1 MKKHK
6 IVLSI
11 ILVFFCIISGCA
23 QSQPNDSKT
32 EIYTI
37 PNSYFE
43 FTGSEI
49 DEAVES
55 CLELGDD
62 FCTAAKV
69 TPDGLQLELTDEQ
82 LNNLVQR
89 NDNFIDELVNQF
101 TSSNNMYKCVLD
113 DSYKKLTLYFDENLS
128 SAIQTKTILGIAS
141 VYGMNYMLL
150 NNTTE
155 WNVQI
160 DIVNCHTNR
169 PVVSVNIPNEEIS
182 YGAKEWEESYNDK
195 TPIVKAVEG
204 N

>member
-1 MKKHK
+1 MKR
-6 IVLSI
+6 IFLPI
-11 ILVFFCIISGCA
+11 ILVTCCVLSGCSHF
-23 QSQPNDSKT
+23 QQNSSKT
-32 EIYTI
+32 ETYII

-43 FTGSEI
+43 FTGSEV

-62 FCTAAKV
+62 FCTTAKV
-69 TPDGLQLELTDEQ
+69 TLDGMQLELTDEQ

-89 NDNFIDELVNQF
+89 NDNFVDELVNQF
-101 TSSNNMYKCVLD
+101 TSSNNMYKCMLD

-128 SAIQTKTILGIAS
+128 NTTQVKTILGIAS
-141 VYGMNYMLL
+141 NYGMNYMLL

-160 DIVNCHTNR
+160 EIFNCHTDK

-182 YGAKEWEESYNDK
+182 YGAKEWDESYND
-195 TPIVKAVEG
+195 
-204 N
+204 

>member
-1 MKKHK
+1 MKR
-6 IVLSI
+6 VLLPI
-11 ILVFFCIISGCA
+11 ILVICCVLSGCSH
-23 QSQPNDSKT
+23 SQQNSSKT
-32 EIYTI
+32 AKYII

-43 FTGSEI
+43 FTGSEV

-62 FCTAAKV
+62 FCTTAKV
-69 TPDGLQLELTDEQ
+69 TPDGMQLELTDEQ

-89 NDNFIDELVNQF
+89 NDNFVDELVNQF
-101 TSSNNMYKCVLD
+101 TSSNNMYKCMPD

-128 SAIQTKTILGIAS
+128 STIQVKTILGIAS
-141 VYGMNYMLL
+141 NYGMNYMLL

-160 DIVNCHTNR
+160 DILNCHNNR

-182 YGAKEWEESYNDK
+182 YGAKEWEESYND
-195 TPIVKAVEG
+195 
-204 N
+204 